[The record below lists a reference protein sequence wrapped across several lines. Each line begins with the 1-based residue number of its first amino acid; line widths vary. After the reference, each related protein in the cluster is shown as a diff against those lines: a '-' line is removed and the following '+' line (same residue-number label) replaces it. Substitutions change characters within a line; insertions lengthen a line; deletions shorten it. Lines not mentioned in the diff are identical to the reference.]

1 MTISL
6 SKIPESQRKA
16 VATKRVAN
24 GKSTLGLGYWGA
36 MDYFR
41 RMHMNAEAESK
52 KKAEA
57 EVAS

>member
-16 VATKRVAN
+16 VATKRVAAKT
-24 GKSTLGLGYWGA
+24 GGLGYLAA